1 MFKIYDTYN
10 NYEYAQGDNLE
21 ELIQDW
27 NNKVQDNL
35 SWLIEG
41 ASPDFQAYQ
50 DLTDEVYR
58 PEQLYKKIV
67 GINAI
72 EVNNLRVF
80 QNGQEITLGDLQYM
94 EF

>member
-10 NYEYAQGDNLE
+10 NYEYAIGSSLE

-27 NNKVQDNL
+27 NNKVQDDL
-35 SWLIEG
+35 SWLIDG
-41 ASPDFQAYQ
+41 ASPDYKAYKE
-50 DLTDEVYR
+50 LTDEVYR
-58 PEQLYKKIV
+58 PEQLSRKIA

-80 QNGQEITLGDLQYM
+80 QDGQEITLADFQYM